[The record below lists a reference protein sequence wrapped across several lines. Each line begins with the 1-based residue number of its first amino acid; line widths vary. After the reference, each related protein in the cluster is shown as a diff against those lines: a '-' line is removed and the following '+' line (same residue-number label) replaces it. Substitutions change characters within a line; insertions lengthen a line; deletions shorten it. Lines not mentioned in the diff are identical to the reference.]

1 MPRVPPTDSPLPHL
15 KNERFFFGNVP
26 PSLIRLV
33 SPLPGRALATYM
45 AVWDR
50 SKLEMHK
57 GKVVSVT
64 LPNAFA
70 LDPWGVDR
78 HAKGRALRAL
88 EGAGLISVT
97 RSIGHAPRIT
107 LLDARAIEMV
117 PPDTGPCAVA
127 HGLLGPDIP
136 ATHEMD
142 AHGLAMGDNSA
153 PRTSG

>member
-1 MPRVPPTDSPLPHL
+1 MVVKPRHSDSPLPCL
-15 KNERFFFGNVP
+15 NSERFFFGHVP
-26 PSLIRLV
+26 HSIIRLA
-33 SPLPGRALATYM
+33 SDLPGCSLATYM
-45 AVWDR
+45 AIWDR
-50 SKLEMHK
+50 SKLE
-57 GKVVSVT
+57 GRGRPVT

-70 LDPWGVDR
+70 RDPWGVDR

-97 RSIGHAPRIT
+97 RSIGRAPRIT
-107 LLDARAIEMV
+107 VLDPRGTEMV
-117 PPDTGPCAVA
+117 APDTGPCAVA

-142 AHGLAMGDNSA
+142 AHGLAMGGNSA